1 MQAPLELL
9 RDSAFFDVF
18 EDEDLVALASEAER
32 MSFRKGDRIVEEGEP
47 SERLYILVSGTVELS
62 LFAPHSPDEM
72 DPRLD
77 ASHESIK
84 IHRIN
89 EPGALIGWSAMV
101 EPYRCR
107 ATATAL
113 EITRVV
119 AFDRELVEAQCQQRP
134 RFGIVFVR
142 RILWALGD
150 RLGSSRAQLAS
161 RKHSPEADQVRL
173 LLAKRGGM
181 LGVNSPLY
189 KIPIYLESRLT
200 AADAFEILDSLV
212 RADDGAERELAL
224 ECRRLAAGAEREA
237 QVFRQL
243 QRIYDT
249 VAEAPD
255 ANAPEEVRRT
265 CCDEFRKLY
274 NFTDYRIEGWEN
286 LPAETGFVVVMNHL
300 SNHPENTLPN
310 EFQLTLDTHFV
321 SAMILYERYGAAP
334 VRVVRQSEPDE
345 EGHRRYFDR
354 LGYITVTAGSVSA
367 RGEQTRDELRRVRE
381 RFLEDARVVLAAG
394 QNLVICPEGGSTKTE
409 SSPMPFRAGA
419 FRVVRGAE
427 PEPLM
432 VPIAVANFDKQIART
447 RLAAKIFPPVRL
459 SESVSPTAADAVLY
473 EFINRFRDRYRGF
486 VRQAAEL
493 AA

>member
-1 MQAPLELL
+1 MEAPLESL

-18 EDEDLVALASEAER
+18 DDEDLVALASEARR
-32 MSFRKGDRIVEEGEP
+32 MSFRKGDRIVAEGEP
-47 SERLYILVSGTVELS
+47 SDRLYILVSGTVELS
-62 LFAPHSPDEM
+62 LLAPHSPNEM

-77 ASHESIK
+77 ASHESIT

-101 EPYRCR
+101 EPFRCR

-113 EITRVV
+113 ETTRVV
-119 AFDRELVEAQCQQRP
+119 AFERGAVESQCQQRP
-134 RFGIVFVR
+134 RFGIAFVR

-161 RKHSPEADQVRL
+161 RKHSPEADRVRL

-189 KIPIYLESRLT
+189 KIPVYLESRLT
-200 AADAFEILDSLV
+200 APDAFEMLDRLIG
-212 RADDGAERELAL
+212 ADNDAERELAI
-224 ECRRLAAGAEREA
+224 ECRRLAQGAEREA
-237 QVFRQL
+237 RVFRQL
-243 QRIYDT
+243 QKIYDT
-249 VAEAPD
+249 VAHAPD
-255 ANAPEEVRRT
+255 TDDPEEIRRA
-265 CCDEFRKLY
+265 CCDEFRNLY
-274 NFTDYRIEGWEN
+274 SFTDYRIEGWEN
-286 LPAETGFVVVMNHL
+286 LPAEAGFVVLMNHL

-354 LGYITVTAGSVSA
+354 LGYITVTSGSVSG
-367 RGEQTRDELRRVRE
+367 RGAQTRDELQRVRE
-381 RFLEDARVVLAAG
+381 RFLEDARAVLGAG

-419 FRVVRGAE
+419 FRVVRSTA

-432 VPIAVANFDKQIART
+432 VPVAVANFDKQIARA

-459 SESVSPTAADAVLY
+459 SDSVSPTAADAVLY
-473 EFINRFRDRYRGF
+473 EFISRFRDRYRGF
-486 VRQAAEL
+486 VRQAVEL

>member
-1 MQAPLELL
+1 MQAPLDLL

-18 EDEDLVALASEAER
+18 DDEDLVSLASDAKGMR
-32 MSFRKGDRIVEEGEP
+32 FQKGDRIVREGEP
-47 SERLYILVSGTVELS
+47 SERLYILVSGTIELS
-62 LFAPHSPDEM
+62 FLAPQGSDEM
-72 DPRLD
+72 DPQLD

-101 EPYRCR
+101 EPHRCR
-107 ATATAL
+107 ATAIAL
-113 EITRVV
+113 ETTRVL
-119 AFDRELVEAQCQQRP
+119 AFDRDLVEAHCQQRP

-150 RLGSSRAQLAS
+150 RLGTSRAQLAS
-161 RKHSPEADQVRL
+161 RKHSLEADQVRL
-173 LLAKRGGM
+173 LLTKQGGM
-181 LGVNSPLY
+181 LGMNSPLY
-189 KIPIYLESRLT
+189 KIPVYLESPLT
-200 AADAFEILDSLV
+200 AADAFELLDEL
-212 RADDGAERELAL
+212 AKAEDGPERELAL
-224 ECRRLAAGAEREA
+224 ECRKLAAGAEREA
-237 QVFRQL
+237 RVFRQL
-243 QRIYDT
+243 QSIYDA
-249 VAEAPD
+249 VAQAPD
-255 ANAPEEVRRT
+255 SSPPDEIRRT

-274 NFTDYRIEGWEN
+274 ALTDYRIEGWEN
-286 LPAETGFVVVMNHL
+286 LPAEQGFVVVMNHL

-321 SAMILYERYGAAP
+321 SAMILYERYGDAP

-354 LGYITVTAGSVSA
+354 LGYITVTSGSVSPGA
-367 RGEQTRDELRRVRE
+367 RQTRAELERVRE
-381 RFLEDARVVLAAG
+381 QFLEDSRTVVAAG

-419 FRVVRGAE
+419 FRVVRSAE

-432 VPIAVANFDKQIART
+432 VPIAVANFDKQIARN
-447 RLAAKIFPPVRL
+447 RLAAKIFPPIRL
-459 SESVSPTAADAVLY
+459 SDSLSPTAPDDVLY

-486 VRQAAEL
+486 VREACDL
-493 AA
+493 TG

>member
-1 MQAPLELL
+1 MQAPLDLL
-9 RDSAFFDVF
+9 QDSAFFDVF
-18 EDEDLVALASEAER
+18 EDEDLVALASDANR
-32 MSFRKGDRIVEEGEP
+32 IRFQKGDRIVEEGEP

-62 LFAPHSPDEM
+62 FLAPHGPDEM
-72 DPRLD
+72 DPPLD

-113 EITRVV
+113 ETTRVV
-119 AFDRELVEAQCQQRP
+119 ALERELVEAHCQQRP

-173 LLAKRGGM
+173 LLTKQGGM
-181 LGVNSPLY
+181 LGMNSPLY
-189 KIPIYLESRLT
+189 KVPVYLESRLT
-200 AADAFEILDSLV
+200 AADAFEMLDEL
-212 RADDGAERELAL
+212 AQGDAGAERDLAI
-224 ECRRLAAGAEREA
+224 ECRQLAAGAEREA
-237 QVFRQL
+237 RVFRQL
-243 QRIYDT
+243 QRIYDA
-249 VAEAPD
+249 VAQAPD
-255 ANAPEEVRRT
+255 ANAPEQIRRT

-274 NFTDYRIEGWEN
+274 AFTDYRIEGWEN
-286 LPAETGFVVVMNHL
+286 LPPKPGFVVLMNHL

-321 SAMILYERYGAAP
+321 SAMILYERYGDAP

-345 EGHRRYFDR
+345 DGHRRYFDR
-354 LGYITVTAGSVSA
+354 LGYITVTSRPVEPAAKEAGA
-367 RGEQTRDELRRVRE
+367 ELQRIREQ
-381 RFLEDARVVLAAG
+381 FLKDARAVLASG

-419 FRVVRGAE
+419 FRVVRSAE

-432 VPIAVANFDKQIART
+432 VPIAVANFDKQIARN
-447 RLAAKIFPPVRL
+447 RLAAKIYPPVRL
-459 SESVSPTAADAVLY
+459 SESVSPSAPDDVLY
-473 EFINRFRDRYRGF
+473 DFINRFRDRYRGF
-486 VRQAAEL
+486 VRQACQL